1 MKPILDVCC
10 GGRMFYF
17 DKNDDRINFCDIR
30 EEKYTLCD
38 GRSFEVA
45 PDTVADFRNLPF
57 EDESFYLVVFD
68 PPHLVRLGRNSWM
81 AKKYGKLDE
90 SWREDLKKGFNE
102 CMRVLKPGGTLIFK
116 WNENQIKLSEVL
128 KCFSVAPLLGQRT
141 TAQTHWLVFFKGVNQ

>member
-1 MKPILDVCC
+1 MKSILDVCC

-17 DKNDDRINFCDIR
+17 DKNDDRVNFCDIR

-81 AKKYGKLDE
+81 SKKYGKLNE
-90 SWREDLKKGFNE
+90 SWRCLKNGS
-102 CMRVLKPGGTLIFK
+102 MR
-116 WNENQIKLSEVL
+116 
-128 KCFSVAPLLGQRT
+128 
-141 TAQTHWLVFFKGVNQ
+141 